1 MTLGIFIVLGLLWV
15 LLSYR
20 GYFKSSR
27 LTGTFLILLFLAIGY
42 GLLPYWAASQL
53 QSGYR
58 TDYHG
63 QWGARSVIVLL
74 GGGTEQL
81 AGKAD
86 VEPNLFGYARIARA
100 YAQYIS
106 CKQQGGICIVLVS
119 GGDPQSH
126 HAPEAAIYA
135 LMLRRMGMPISD
147 LITEEQSHNTWENA
161 KFSQPLIQAAHADTI
176 LLVTSGTHMYRS
188 LMYFSHFGVNAIPV
202 RADYLAPE
210 FHVMPTF
217 YNFVVMDVVVHEYAG
232 IARYYVYQALG
243 LNG

>member
-1 MTLGIFIVLGLLWV
+1 MTLSIFIVLGLLCMV
-15 LLSYR
+15 LSVC
-20 GYFKSSR
+20 GYTKSTRVIALVS
-27 LTGTFLILLFLAIGY
+27 ILLFLIIGY
-42 GLLPYWAASQL
+42 GLIPYWAASQL

-63 QWGARSVIVLL
+63 KWGARSVIVLL
-74 GGGTEQL
+74 GGGTAQL
-81 AGKAD
+81 ADRAD
-86 VEPNLFGYARIARA
+86 VEPNLVGYARIARV

-106 CKQQGGICIVLVS
+106 CKQQGGLCIVLVT

-135 LMLRRMGMPISD
+135 LMLRRLGVPISD
-147 LITEEQSHNTWENA
+147 LMTEEQSRNTWENA
-161 KFSQPLIQAAHADTI
+161 KFSQPLIQAARADTV

-188 LMYFSHFGVNAIPV
+188 LMYFSHFGISAVPV
-202 RADYLAPE
+202 RADYLSVE
-210 FHVMPTF
+210 FHALPTF

-232 IARYYVYQALG
+232 VARYYVYQWLG